1 MKSPMQSGFQCC
13 WGSCSQFSVIATVW
27 GAFVFANNAKELKE
41 PIHRFLTFPSHSL
54 SLKARHS
61 CVDQKLVAKCWLTY
75 YTIRKFGEIDVV
87 EGVMDMEEVDG
98 EEGEEDNEIY

>member
-1 MKSPMQSGFQCC
+1 MDFNVVGAVA
-13 WGSCSQFSVIATVW
+13 QFSVIATVW

-41 PIHRFLTFPSHSL
+41 PIHRFLTFPLHSL

-75 YTIRKFGEIDVV
+75 YTISKFG
-87 EGVMDMEEVDG
+87 GVMDMEEVDG
-98 EEGEEDNEIY
+98 DDEIYR